1 MKDLQSK
8 KVARLSRKELLEGLI
23 RDMEENDLTVGKFDE
38 KLLRLMIEKV
48 VVGTEGML
56 TFTLQSGMEI
66 EV

>member
-1 MKDLQSK
+1 
-8 KVARLSRKELLEGLI
+8 
-23 RDMEENDLTVGKFDE
+23 MEENDLTVGKFDE